1 MAHASTT
8 RLALRK
14 GRGEQRICK
23 VMDSPMMPEAEATFM
38 IGSGGVADA
47 TD

>member
-23 VMDSPMMPEAEATFM
+23 IFDSPMLAEVEATFA
-38 IGSGGVADA
+38 IGEGGIIDPAE
-47 TD
+47 